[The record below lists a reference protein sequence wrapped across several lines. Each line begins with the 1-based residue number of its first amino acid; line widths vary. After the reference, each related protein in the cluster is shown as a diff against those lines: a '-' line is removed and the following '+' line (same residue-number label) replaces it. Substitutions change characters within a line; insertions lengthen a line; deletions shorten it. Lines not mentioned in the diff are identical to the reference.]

1 MLRLLIFIFP
11 AIMDMIMGTTFF
23 IASFRMAQAGYDGFT
38 IGALSATWAI
48 VYSCCNLFGG
58 RFVTTRNCT
67 AIMITSC
74 LLMITAASG
83 FILLSAIYFQFIFIA
98 LVGIGAAM
106 FFQPFQLFMKAIE
119 KMHPQG
125 CLTRSTALYTFSWS
139 FGLATGPF
147 ISAFVWRHWNW
158 QACYMLNIISAVIVL
173 IGIVVVKHHLGDISD
188 NNEQVDIPTG
198 INRYENFPDI
208 AWLGWTAAGV
218 GFLTLAMVRSVLPF
232 KAEIIKLSEYNLG
245 LILATASYAQ
255 AFTGLLLG
263 FGHIWMYRITPAV
276 IFSVVGISGLVLFFS
291 SSSVPALLFASL
303 LYGIYSGYFC
313 FYLVFHSLVHPE
325 KSSSYIAINEVIVGL
340 TCIIGPLAGGL
351 LADQVTPSFPF
362 LAVCGP
368 IIAVLII
375 QIIVKQKIGAKLTEH
390 RANNG

>member
-11 AIMDMIMGTTFF
+11 AIMDMILGTTFF

-38 IGALSATWAI
+38 IGALSATWAV
-48 VYSCCNLFGG
+48 VYSCCNMFSG
-58 RFVTTRNCT
+58 RFVNARNCT
-67 AIMITSC
+67 TIMILSC
-74 LLMITAASG
+74 ILMMIAATG
-83 FILLSAIYFQFIFIA
+83 FMMFTEIYFQFILIA

-125 CLTRSTALYTFSWS
+125 SLTRSTALYTFSWS
-139 FGLATGPF
+139 FGIATGPF

-158 QACYMLNIISAVIVL
+158 QACYFMNIIFAIIII
-173 IGIVVVKHHLGDISD
+173 IGIIGVKHHLDKLPKSS
-188 NNEQVDIPTG
+188 EQPNIPTG
-198 INRYENFPDI
+198 INRYEKFPDI

-218 GFLTLAMVRSVLPF
+218 GFLTVAMVRSVLPF
-232 KAEIIKLSEYNLG
+232 KAEAIKLSEYNLG
-245 LILATASYAQ
+245 IILATASYAQ

-263 FGHIWMYRITPAV
+263 FGHTWMYRITPAI
-276 IFSVVGISGLVLFFS
+276 IFSTAGITGLI
-291 SSSVPALLFASL
+291 LLFSCDGVTGLLLASL
-303 LYGIYSGYFC
+303 FYGIYSGYFC

-340 TCIIGPLAGGL
+340 TCIVGPLAGGL
-351 LADQVTPSFPF
+351 LADKVTPSFPF
-362 LAVCGP
+362 IAVCAP

-375 QIIVKQKIGAKLTEH
+375 QIIVKRKIAQSVQLFTEK
-390 RANNG
+390 N

>member
-23 IASFRMAQAGYDGFT
+23 ITSFRMAQAGYDGFT

-48 VYSCCNLFGG
+48 VYSCCNMFGG

-67 AIMITSC
+67 AIMIGSC
-74 LLMITAASG
+74 ILMIMAASG
-83 FILLSAIYFQFIFIA
+83 FILLTEIYLQFIFIA

-147 ISAFVWRHWNW
+147 LSAFVWRQWGW
-158 QACYMLNIISAVIVL
+158 QACYMMNIISAVIVL
-173 IGIVVVKHHLGDISD
+173 IGIIIVKRHLGDLSVSH
-188 NNEQVDIPTG
+188 ESTKATAS
-198 INRYENFPDI
+198 INRYKQFPDI

-232 KAEIIKLSEYNLG
+232 KAEAIKLSEYNLG

-263 FGHIWMYRITPAV
+263 FGHTWMYRITPAV
-276 IFSVVGISGLVLFFS
+276 IFSTIGVSGLALFFS
-291 SSSVPALLFASL
+291 SSSVPVLLLASL

-313 FYLVFHSLVHPE
+313 FYLVFH
-325 KSSSYIAINEVIVGL
+325 
-340 TCIIGPLAGGL
+340 
-351 LADQVTPSFPF
+351 
-362 LAVCGP
+362 
-368 IIAVLII
+368 
-375 QIIVKQKIGAKLTEH
+375 
-390 RANNG
+390 